1 MTLVSQCPS
10 GALSQLTAQDASGT
24 ADWPGVTGT
33 SRPTRGSDVSGTPLR
48 LHCQPEDRSK
58 LVSSAP
64 LTACQARYQHWQ
76 VSSRTVS
83 LYLSI
88 IPSRW
93 VITVQITWVYISGC
107 FCRLPCWLS
116 GKEFA
121 SQCRRLILG
130 GSPGKGNGNLLHYS
144 CLGDPMDRESWRATV
159 HGVAKESDTT
169 QQLNK

>member
-1 MTLVSQCPS
+1 MTLVSQRPQ

-33 SRPTRGSDVSGTPLR
+33 SCPTRGSNVSGTPLR
-48 LHCQPEDRSK
+48 LHCQPEYRSK

-76 VSSRTVS
+76 VASRTVS

-88 IPSRW
+88 IPQGGLLPCRSPESIFQAVFKDFPAGSVVKNLRVNAGDSRW
-93 VITVQITWVYISGC
+93 
-107 FCRLPCWLS
+107 
-116 GKEFA
+116 ED
-121 SQCRRLILG
+121 
-130 GSPGKGNGNLLHYS
+130 LLHYS
-144 CLGDPMDRESWRATV
+144 CLGEVMDRESWWATV